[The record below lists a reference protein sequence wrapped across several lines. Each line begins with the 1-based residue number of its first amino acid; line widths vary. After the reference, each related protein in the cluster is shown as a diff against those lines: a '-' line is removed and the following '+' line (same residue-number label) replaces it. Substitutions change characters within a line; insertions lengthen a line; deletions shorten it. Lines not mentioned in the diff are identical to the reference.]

1 MASIVFTTASGTT
14 TLTAADGSG
23 DQAVSIPRTSTL
35 VGTDIANTFTAN
47 QTFTGTLDSGALT
60 VTGNIDATG
69 TVKADGRSYFTGAS
83 ENFSVYLQYNAGT
96 NGMYLGATSG
106 GNFQVST
113 VGGASALLVNA
124 DRSVEVPGGNLTVTG
139 QYIEE
144 YNAVTSSSNA
154 TTCDLNDGNN
164 FSHTLTE
171 NTTFTFSNPASSGK
185 VSSFTL
191 KIVQDASASGFTVT
205 WPAAVDWAAATAPTL
220 TATADAVDYFVFIT
234 HDGGTTWY
242 GFTAGQA
249 MG

>member
-14 TLTAADGSG
+14 TLTAEDGAGAASVSVPRAGIQAYDADTTKN
-23 DQAVSIPRTSTL
+23 DV
-35 VGTDIANTFTAN
+35 ANTFTQK
-47 QTFTGTLDSGALT
+47 QTFTAGADISTNQFLKWNNYDLMGLTTGLVLQIGNSGNILNTGIEFYPGGTVAGANKMTLGTTGSLT
-60 VTGNIDATG
+60 V
-69 TVKADGRSYFTGAS
+69 S
-83 ENFSVYLQYNAGT
+83 
-96 NGMYLGATSG
+96 
-106 GNFQVST
+106 
-113 VGGASALLVNA
+113 
-124 DRSVEVPGGNLTVTG
+124 G